1 MNTTLFQAMAQC
13 IIDGDADQA
22 GDLAQQAIELGID
35 PLEAI
40 NQGFVV
46 GVNHVGEEFSC
57 GNAFLPELVM
67 AGEAMKTAVSTLE
80 PEMARRGTERQV
92 YGKVVIGTI
101 EGDIS
106 TRRITVGEGA
116 IVQGAITAET
126 VRVYG
131 AVSGE
136 IKASNVHL
144 AKSARVDG
152 DIGHQSIAMEAG
164 ASVNGRL
171 TRLDKSPAVQR
182 PSSSTKAQ
190 ETTAGNGS
198 SGAGATTSSSSATSP
213 YGSGYRA

>member
-1 MNTTLFQAMAQC
+1 MFSKGSKTPPEGTKPEVSRPSAAEVSTAAPSIISADLKIVGNLLSGGDLQ
-13 IIDGDADQA
+13 IDGT
-22 GDLAQQAIELGID
+22 
-35 PLEAI
+35 
-40 NQGFVV
+40 V
-46 GVNHVGEEFSC
+46 
-57 GNAFLPELVM
+57 
-67 AGEAMKTAVSTLE
+67 
-80 PEMARRGTERQV
+80 
-92 YGKVVIGTI
+92 

-131 AVSGE
+131 TVAGE

-171 TRLDKSPAVQR
+171 TRLDKSPAIQR
-182 PSSSTKAQ
+182 SSGTGKPQ
-190 ETTAGNGS
+190 ETTSGNGS
-198 SGAGATTSSSSATSP
+198 SSATPPTSGGSST

>member
-1 MNTTLFQAMAQC
+1 MFSKGSKTTSETPKAEVSRPSAAEVSTAAPSIISADLKIVGNLLSGGDLQ
-13 IIDGDADQA
+13 IDGT
-22 GDLAQQAIELGID
+22 
-35 PLEAI
+35 
-40 NQGFVV
+40 V
-46 GVNHVGEEFSC
+46 
-57 GNAFLPELVM
+57 
-67 AGEAMKTAVSTLE
+67 
-80 PEMARRGTERQV
+80 
-92 YGKVVIGTI
+92 

-106 TRRITVGEGA
+106 TRRLTVGEGA

-131 AVSGE
+131 VVSGE

-182 PSSSTKAQ
+182 PSGAPKAQ
-190 ETTAGNGS
+190 ETAAGNGS
-198 SGAGATTSSSSATSP
+198 SGAATAASSSSGTSP

>member
-1 MNTTLFQAMAQC
+1 MFSKGSKTPPAGTKPEVSRPSAAEVSTAAPSIISADLKIVGNLLSGGDLQ
-13 IIDGDADQA
+13 IDGT
-22 GDLAQQAIELGID
+22 
-35 PLEAI
+35 
-40 NQGFVV
+40 V
-46 GVNHVGEEFSC
+46 
-57 GNAFLPELVM
+57 
-67 AGEAMKTAVSTLE
+67 
-80 PEMARRGTERQV
+80 
-92 YGKVVIGTI
+92 

-131 AVSGE
+131 TVAGE

-171 TRLDKSPAVQR
+171 TRLDKSPAIQR
-182 PSSSTKAQ
+182 PSGTGKTQ
-190 ETTAGNGS
+190 ETTSGNGS
-198 SGAGATTSSSSATSP
+198 SSATPPGSGGSST

>member
-1 MNTTLFQAMAQC
+1 MFSKGSKTPPAAAKPDVSRPSAAEVSTAAPSIISADLKIVGNLLSGGDLQ
-13 IIDGDADQA
+13 IDGT
-22 GDLAQQAIELGID
+22 
-35 PLEAI
+35 
-40 NQGFVV
+40 V
-46 GVNHVGEEFSC
+46 
-57 GNAFLPELVM
+57 
-67 AGEAMKTAVSTLE
+67 
-80 PEMARRGTERQV
+80 
-92 YGKVVIGTI
+92 

-131 AVSGE
+131 TVAGE

-182 PSSSTKAQ
+182 PSGAGKAQ
-190 ETTAGNGS
+190 ETTSGNGS
-198 SGAGATTSSSSATSP
+198 SSATPPAGGGSST